1 MLRMLKTNP
10 RRNPSLRWTEQ
21 IPTARSLKGLK
32 FEHTDALLIP
42 QITITHPRL
51 GSVPAGTGLFQGYVE
66 GGMFKPRGGAPLEE
80 YYADFHI
87 LLPYEVAANP
97 NNIQNLKTARVGF
110 SPSRMGGDPRVSALG
125 VKALVGRMYK
135 VGDREIAQEYM
146 RAEANLVMIGDGS
159 EFATLEEAK
168 AWIQSKVDVLSRL
181 TLERPSGY

>member
-21 IPTARSLKGLK
+21 MPPARSPKGLK

-51 GSVPAGTGLFQGYVE
+51 GSVPAGTGLFQGYIE

-87 LLPYEVAANP
+87 FLPYEVAANP
-97 NNIQNLKTARVGF
+97 NNIENLKTARVGF
-110 SPSRMGGDPRVSALG
+110 SPSRMGRYPGRSDNVFI
-125 VKALVGRMYK
+125 GRMYK

-146 RAEANLVMIGDGS
+146 RAEGNLFMIGDES